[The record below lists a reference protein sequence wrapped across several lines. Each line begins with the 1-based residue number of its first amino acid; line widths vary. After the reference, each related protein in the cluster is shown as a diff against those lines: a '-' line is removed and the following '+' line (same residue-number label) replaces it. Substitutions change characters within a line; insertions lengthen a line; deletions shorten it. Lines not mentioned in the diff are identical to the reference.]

1 MEIIKR
7 FNFESSID
15 IHIYKELKLDL
26 YQKCFLKKIKL
37 FWLQISLIFNLY

>member
-15 IHIYKELKLDL
+15 NHFYKELKLNL
-26 YQKCFLKKIKL
+26 NQKCFLKKIKL
-37 FWLQISLIFNLY
+37 FWLQINLILNLY